1 MTSRFANGLWRRL
14 SQGLAALILL
24 CGAGGSLARADGV
37 TPAEEEIRANLIK
50 QAQKAHDGGD
60 HAGAKAL
67 AQKALAIRATPSL
80 QRMAA
85 HEASET
91 GDFAFAFLTAEKCV
105 REANLD
111 ANLPD
116 KDRILKACAALVAKV
131 KDKIA
136 YVVVQV
142 ADAPKNAH
150 ITIAGQELH
159 EAALGS
165 PYVVNPGDI
174 KVEADAPEY
183 QSFQCDIHVSV
194 TETKQVSITLSLKRR
209 AAPSDEARP
218 APEER
223 PGESGGQR
231 GASGAAIKLDGT
243 WHATYQCPLGVS
255 HDELVRIAQHGRSIS
270 ATKIT
275 GDECV
280 PAGTVSWQG
289 ALSRL
294 SFSEKDL
301 PLNASVRVTVA
312 DARARRQITGSLTVA
327 EPDRLVVTV
336 GGVAMDFLRDNG
348 GSASAETAAAP
359 PPPPAPDGPAPAP
372 YSIAMFPSVPEVR
385 QRVLSRDPI
394 DMMARHAAT
403 FAQLIKVMYVV
414 AGNALGPQE
423 QNLIQMYTAAMRD
436 ADQRGEA
443 MLARSMSA
451 AARRGGAGAVATQW
465 FGLRARYDNDGYRE
479 QMLFFFSPELRAAYQ
494 ARRR

>member
-1 MTSRFANGLWRRL
+1 MTFLFAERL
-14 SQGLAALILL
+14 RPWAAALALL
-24 CGAGGSLARADGV
+24 AAGGSRARAQDL
-37 TPAEEEIRANLIK
+37 TPAEDQIRDKLIADAK
-50 QAQKAHDGGD
+50 DAHKNHD
-60 HAGAKAL
+60 HARAKEL
-67 AQKALAIRATPSL
+67 AQKALTMRATPSL
-80 QRMAA
+80 QELAA
-85 HEASET
+85 REASET
-91 GDFAFAFLTAEKCV
+91 GDFAFAFLTGQKCLL
-105 REANLD
+105 EANRD
-111 ANLPD
+111 GNLPD
-116 KDRILKACAALVAKV
+116 KDRLVKACTSIVAKV

-142 ADAPKNAH
+142 ADAPRNAR
-150 ITIAGQELH
+150 ITIGGQELH

-174 KVEADAPEY
+174 KVEADAPDY
-183 QSFQCDIHVSV
+183 QAFERDVHVSV
-194 TETKQVSITLSLKRR
+194 TETKQVSITLSLKRKGAR
-209 AAPSDEARP
+209 PDEPRP
-218 APEER
+218 APEDG
-223 PGESGGQR
+223 PGEAQR
-231 GASGAAIKLDGT
+231 GAPGGEIKLDGT
-243 WHATYQCPLGVS
+243 WRATYQCPMGVS

-275 GDECV
+275 GDDCV

-312 DARARRQITGSLTVA
+312 DARARRQIAGSLTVA

-336 GGVAMDFLRDNG
+336 GGVAMDFLRDSG
-348 GSASAETAAAP
+348 RSGSGAP
-359 PPPPAPDGPAPAP
+359 PPPPDPSVAAPAA
-372 YSIAMFPSVPEVR
+372 YSMAIFPSVPEVR

-403 FAQLIKVMYVV
+403 FAQLIKVVYVV

-423 QNLIQMYTAAMRD
+423 QNLVQMYTAAMRD

-443 MLARSMSA
+443 LLARSIG
-451 AARRGGAGAVATQW
+451 ARRGGAGAIATQW
-465 FGLRARYDNDGYRE
+465 FGLRARYDTDGYRE

>member
-1 MTSRFANGLWRRL
+1 LVRSVAVLAL
-14 SQGLAALILL
+14 LAA
-24 CGAGGSLARADGV
+24 GRSRARAQDL
-37 TPAEEEIRANLIK
+37 TPAEDQIRDQLIADAK
-50 QAQKAHDGGD
+50 EAHHNHD
-60 HAGAKAL
+60 HAHAKEL
-67 AQKALAIRATPSL
+67 AQKALRMRATPSL
-80 QRMAA
+80 QELAA
-85 HEASET
+85 REASET
-91 GDFAFAFLTAEKCV
+91 GDFAFAYLTGEKCLL
-105 REANLD
+105 EANRD

-116 KDRILKACAALVAKV
+116 KDRLVKACTSIVAKV
-131 KDKIA
+131 KGKIA
-136 YVVVQV
+136 YVVVKV
-142 ADAPKNAH
+142 ADVPRNAR

-174 KVEADAPEY
+174 KVEADAPDY
-183 QSFQCDIHVSV
+183 QSFERDLHVSV

-209 AAPSDEARP
+209 AAAPDEPKP
-218 APEER
+218 APEEQ
-223 PGESGGQR
+223 PGESSGAR
-231 GASGAAIKLDGT
+231 GASGGAIKLDGT
-243 WHATYQCPLGVS
+243 WRATYQCPLGVS

-270 ATKIT
+270 ATKLT
-275 GDECV
+275 GDDCV

-336 GGVAMDFLRDNG
+336 GGVAMDFLRDTG
-348 GSASAETAAAP
+348 GSASAEAP
-359 PPPPAPDGPAPAP
+359 PPQRDPGYPAPAA
-372 YSIAMFPSVPEVR
+372 YSIAIFPSVPEVR

-403 FAQLIKVMYVV
+403 FAQLIKVVYVV

-423 QNLIQMYTAAMRD
+423 QNLVQAYTAAMRD

-443 MLARSMSA
+443 LLARSMSA
-451 AARRGGAGAVATQW
+451 SARRGGAGAVATQW

-479 QMLFFFSPELRAAYQ
+479 QMLFFFSPELRVAYQ